1 MTTSTRSRAP
11 HAIRRFGVQD
21 YDSYWV
27 NRKGVGDT
35 RQTRCHNFIVSLIE
49 SLVPRG
55 GKVLDCGVGPGHV
68 FRMLAEHYEA
78 YGVEISDE
86 AFQLYDFD
94 TRRIVQADLNDG
106 IPDFGVRFDAIIVS
120 MLIHHLENPPAF
132 LQQVRER
139 LAPGGCFVP
148 VIPNICYGPFRLR
161 YLAGHFPPISRA
173 HRNFQ
178 TAREF
183 EEMVRQADYHQVRRL
198 SPKKTLRA
206 RLWPT
211 WFSQDLVYVFQPNS
225 HSAG

>member
-1 MTTSTRSRAP
+1 MTTSTRSPAP
-11 HAIRRFGVQD
+11 HAIRRFGVQN
-21 YDSYWV
+21 YDAYWV
-27 NRKGVGDT
+27 NRKGIGDT
-35 RQTRCHNFIVSLIE
+35 RQTRCHNCIVSLIE

-55 GKVLDCGVGPGHV
+55 GRVLDCGVGPGHV
-68 FRMLAEHYEA
+68 FRMLAEHYET

-94 TRRIVQADLNDG
+94 TQRIVQADLNDG

-120 MLIHHLENPPAF
+120 MLIHHLENPPVF

-139 LAPGGCFVP
+139 LSPGGSFVP

-161 YLAGHFPPISRA
+161 YLAGQFPPISRA

-183 EEMVRQADYHQVRRL
+183 EEMVRQADYRQVRRL

-211 WFSQDLVYVFQPNS
+211 WFSQDLVYLFQPIS

>member
-1 MTTSTRSRAP
+1 MTTSTRYPAAQ
-11 HAIRRFGVQD
+11 AIRRFGVQS
-21 YDSYWV
+21 YDAYWL
-27 NRKGVGDT
+27 NRKNIGDT
-35 RQTRCHNFIVSLIE
+35 RQTRCHNFLVSLIK
-49 SLVPRG
+49 SLIPHG
-55 GKVLDCGVGPGHV
+55 GRVLDCGVGPGHV
-68 FRMLAEHYEA
+68 FRTLAEHYET

-120 MLIHHLENPPAF
+120 MLIHHLEKPPAF

-139 LAPGGCFVP
+139 LALNRYFVP

-161 YLAGHFPPISRA
+161 YLAGQFPPISRA

-183 EEMVRQADYHQVRRL
+183 EEMVRQADYRLLHRL

-206 RLWPT
+206 RFWPT

-225 HSAG
+225 SSAR

>member
-1 MTTSTRSRAP
+1 MTVSTRYPVAP
-11 HAIRRFGVQD
+11 GIRRFGVQD
-21 YDSYWV
+21 YDAYWV
-27 NRKGVGDT
+27 NRKSIGDT
-35 RQTRCHNFIVSLIE
+35 RQTRCHNFLVSLIQ
-49 SLVPRG
+49 SLVPHG

-68 FRMLAEHYEA
+68 FRALAEHYET

-86 AFQLYDFD
+86 ALQLYDFD

-120 MLIHHLENPPAF
+120 MLIHHLENPPGF
-132 LQQVRER
+132 LHQVRTR
-139 LAPGGCFVP
+139 LAPAGYFVP

-161 YLAGHFPPISRA
+161 YLAGQFPPISRA

-183 EEMVRQADYHQVRRL
+183 EQMVGEADYRQLRRL

-211 WFSQDLVYVFQPNS
+211 WFSQDLVYVFQPIS
-225 HSAG
+225 PSAP